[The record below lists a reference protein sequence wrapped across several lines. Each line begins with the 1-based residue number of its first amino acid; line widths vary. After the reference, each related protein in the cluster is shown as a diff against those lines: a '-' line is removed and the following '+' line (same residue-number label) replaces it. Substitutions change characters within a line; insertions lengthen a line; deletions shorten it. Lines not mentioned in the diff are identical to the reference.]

1 MKVICVVIL
10 LVVSALLSRG
20 PGVATQGSNISSYTA
35 PSVVSDVNQ
44 NNITP
49 ASGVQST
56 RLNPPHGQ
64 PGHRCDIS
72 VGQPLDGSLSTQPSS
87 VNTLTTGATQDTKP
101 AKPFKVPVIE
111 PALNTATSP
120 AINNTSGIQ
129 QANGLN
135 PPHGQPGHRC
145 DIAVG
150 KPLNSKAAVQT
161 TTSTAQTVNTSTAT
175 TAPPATSTAN
185 VASGLNPKHG
195 QPGHRCD
202 IMVGQPL
209 NSKPS
214 QPAPT
219 TNAAPAA
226 NPAATTTSTSS
237 PAIWTAP
244 SATTASPGAN
254 KTPKLNPKHGQP
266 GHRCDI
272 LVGQPLDSKP
282 AQ

>member
-20 PGVATQGSNISSYTA
+20 PGVATQGSYVRSNAEASMI
-35 PSVVSDVNQ
+35 SDVNQ
-44 NNITP
+44 NTVTT
-49 ASGVQST
+49 ASGVKST

-72 VGQPLDGSLSTQPSS
+72 VGQPLDGSLATQPSAI
-87 VNTLTTGATQDTKP
+87 NTLTSSGANQDTKP
-101 AKPFKVPVIE
+101 AQPFKVPVIE
-111 PALNTATSP
+111 PALNNPSTAQP
-120 AINNTSGIQ
+120 
-129 QANGLN
+129 ANGLN

-150 KPLNSKAAVQT
+150 KPLNSKPAQT
-161 TTSTAQTVNTSTAT
+161 TTTTAAPAQTT
-175 TAPPATSTAN
+175 TASPIATPATNTPGA
-185 VASGLNPKHG
+185 ASGLNPKHG

-209 NSKPS
+209 NSKPA
-214 QPAPT
+214 Q
-219 TNAAPAA
+219 
-226 NPAATTTSTSS
+226 PAATTNTAPITNTAPATNSTAS
-237 PAIWTAP
+237 PAIWSAP
-244 SATTASPGAN
+244 SATTAAPSAN
-254 KTPKLNPKHGQP
+254 KSPKLNPKHGQP

>member
-10 LVVSALLSRG
+10 LVVSALLSSG
-20 PGVATQGSNISSYTA
+20 PGVPTQGSNIGRYSDAAMINDLNQTA
-35 PSVVSDVNQ
+35 
-44 NNITP
+44 ITP
-49 ASGVQST
+49 ASETKSVS
-56 RLNPPHGQ
+56 LNPPHGQ

-72 VGQPLDGSLSTQPSS
+72 VGQPLDGNASS
-87 VNTLTTGATQDTKP
+87 QSSAINTLTTGATQDTKP

-111 PALNTATSP
+111 SA
-120 AINNTSGIQ
+120 
-129 QANGLN
+129 GLN

-145 DIAVG
+145 DIQVG
-150 KPLNSKAAVQT
+150 KPLNSKPAQQT
-161 TTSTAQTVNTSTAT
+161 TATNPAQTGSTTTPPTASSAT
-175 TAPPATSTAN
+175 GTTN
-185 VASGLNPKHG
+185 VASSGLNPKHG

-209 NSKPS
+209 DSKPA
-214 QPAPT
+214 QPAPATNPVPATNPAPT
-219 TNAAPAA
+219 TN
-226 NPAATTTSTSS
+226 STAS
-237 PAIWTAP
+237 PAIWSAP
-244 SATTASPGAN
+244 SATTAAPSAT